1 MCERIVH
8 LLSTRNLS
16 CGIDLQKRN
25 FPDRQWC
32 LYAMMELDPNS
43 DIFKASCNPKPARTA
58 HNVEIE
64 PIAGLLEG
72 IRNMQISNGAKRK
85 GKQGSTNLILNDEQI
100 LEVKIGKRQARIDS
114 QLQSARREQEALET
128 LRQRAATNASNGLGT
143 RESNR
148 LRSLETSYQ

>member
-16 CGIDLQKRN
+16 FGIDLQKRN

-43 DIFKASCNPKPARTA
+43 EIFKASYNPKPARTA

-72 IRNMQISNGAKRK
+72 IRNMQISNGARLK

-148 LRSLETSYQ
+148 LRNLETSYQ

>member
-43 DIFKASCNPKPARTA
+43 DIFKASYNPKPARTA

-72 IRNMQISNGAKRK
+72 IRNMQISNGARRK

-114 QLQSARREQEALET
+114 QLQSARREQ
-128 LRQRAATNASNGLGT
+128 
-143 RESNR
+143 
-148 LRSLETSYQ
+148 